1 MMRLKFWKKAEFVHT
16 NAEEAL
22 APLPQVFRLALL
34 SMYAGEPQQG
44 TSGEKYPIDSKTLI
58 SPEQGMWIYDLCRE
72 LKPKK
77 TAEIGLAYGFST
89 IYILAALHENGAGLH
104 FAIDPCQSSDFHDIG
119 LCQPAKVGMSSAF
132 RFIPERSVPAFVDL
146 IRSGDFFEFIFID
159 GSHHFDDALADFMLS
174 SEVCLPGGCIV
185 FDDMWLPAIQRAV
198 SFVRTNRADFAEM
211 PTPIPNIAAFRKIAK
226 KDTRDSSHYV
236 DF

>member
-1 MMRLKFWKKAEFVHT
+1 MRLKFWKKAEFVRP
-16 NAEEAL
+16 NAEVAL
-22 APLPQVFRLALL
+22 APLPEAFRLPLL
-34 SMYAGEPQQG
+34 SMYAGEPQRG
-44 TSGEKYPIDSKTLI
+44 TGGKTFAIDATTLI
-58 SPEQGMWIYDLCRE
+58 SPDQGMWIYNLCRE

-89 IYILAALHENGAGLH
+89 LYILAALHENGGGIH
-104 FAIDPCQSSDFHDIG
+104 FAVDPCQDAFNEIG
-119 LCQPAKVGMSSAF
+119 LCQPGKVGMSSAF

-174 SEVCLPGGCIV
+174 AEVCLPGGCIL

-211 PTPIPNIAAFRKIAK
+211 STPIPNIAAFRKIAK
-226 KDTRDSSHYV
+226 KDTRDSSHYIE
-236 DF
+236 F